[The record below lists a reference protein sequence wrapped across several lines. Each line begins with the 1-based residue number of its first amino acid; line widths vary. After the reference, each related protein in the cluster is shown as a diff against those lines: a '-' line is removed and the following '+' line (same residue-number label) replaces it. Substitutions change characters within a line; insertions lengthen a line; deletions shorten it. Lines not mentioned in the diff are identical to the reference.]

1 MSIAPE
7 KNTEFA
13 SMNNQLLNGDVDEEK
28 NIPKRNSKDDLIT
41 KLTQCCE
48 ENNIKLEYSN
58 TKLRR
63 MGKTQL
69 QKLLAEK
76 IEIALRNNMSAQ
88 VGAPPGSSDTVVA
101 LGALRMIHD
110 LCAVSA
116 ERGLNVFLPKYGY
129 EVDGFASSLKEPHV
143 QEAVDMCLEE
153 IARET
158 DVLQYIQSPWAR
170 LGIAWSGALMTCIR
184 RKEKEPQIIPHRNRN
199 HNNKNGPPSMGPRP
213 IGTQN
218 PLGSRLGG
226 RPTAR
231 EELRNE

>member
-13 SMNNQLLNGDVDEEK
+13 SMNNQLLNGDMDEEK

-88 VGAPPGSSDTVVA
+88 VGAPPSSDTVVA

>member
-13 SMNNQLLNGDVDEEK
+13 SMNNQLLNGDADEEK
-28 NIPKRNSKDDLIT
+28 NIPKRNSKDDLIA

-48 ENNIKLEYSN
+48 DNEIKLEYSN

-88 VGAPPGSSDTVVA
+88 VGAPPGSSDKVVA

-116 ERGLNVFLPKYGY
+116 ERTERVFTK
-129 EVDGFASSLKEPHV
+129 V
-143 QEAVDMCLEE
+143 
-153 IARET
+153 
-158 DVLQYIQSPWAR
+158 R
-170 LGIAWSGALMTCIR
+170 LR
-184 RKEKEPQIIPHRNRN
+184 
-199 HNNKNGPPSMGPRP
+199 
-213 IGTQN
+213 
-218 PLGSRLGG
+218 GG
-226 RPTAR
+226 RVCEQLEGAQRAGGGRHVSGRNCAGNRRPAVHPVPVGQTGHCVVGGTYDMYPSQGERAANITAP
-231 EELRNE
+231 